1 MDIDSITGYVKRHSD
16 SYVSLR
22 GMRSMIG
29 PFIFLVTF
37 PLIGAIVAR
46 KLIVATIMVSTV
58 ICYTIFV
65 NILNRRLTSVSYYQ
79 RFLFSGIFSSFGSLL
94 FLMLAYWIIEVGIPE
109 KSTQIAYSIIL
120 GIAWILAV
128 LLIFAFKI
136 INIKKG
142 VYKRLNSGKVSPGL
156 AIASSGGA
164 VLGISLAKLASKWMT
179 QEVAINVVIVLSYIV
194 AVFAALGI
202 PHFMISYFV
211 KKYSI
216 PGESLPVVRPKMTRA
231 KRIAIKI
238 VIAFVLLLTFMVVG
252 GVLVNKGILK

>member
-16 SYVSLR
+16 SYMSVEGSK
-22 GMRSMIG
+22 SMVG
-29 PFIFLVTF
+29 PFIFLGLI
-37 PLIGAIVAR
+37 PLIYGIVSH
-46 KLIVATIMVSTV
+46 KFIVATIMVSAV
-58 ICYTIFV
+58 ICYAVFV
-65 NILNRRLTSVSYYQ
+65 NILNRKLTSVSYYQ
-79 RFLFSGIFSSFGSLL
+79 RFLFSGIFSLFTSL
-94 FLMLAYWIIEVGIPE
+94 FFFMFAYLLIEVVIPE

-179 QEVAINVVIVLSYIV
+179 QEVAINVVVVLSYVI

-216 PGESLPVVRPKMTRA
+216 QGESLPVVRPKMTRA